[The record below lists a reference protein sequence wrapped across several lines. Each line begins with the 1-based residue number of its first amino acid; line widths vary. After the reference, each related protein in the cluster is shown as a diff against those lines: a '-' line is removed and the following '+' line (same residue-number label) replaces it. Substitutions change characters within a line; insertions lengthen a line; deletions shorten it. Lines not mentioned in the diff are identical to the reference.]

1 AVNCLTSMGQFDNA
15 SAQTT
20 RAGSARIHLRSPQK
34 GTATVTATSGLGGLA
49 KIEIVF
55 TDDPSE
61 TFLGNAFATVF
72 SNNSTIYSAVDKVVE
87 ATGRPRPDPTVGFA
101 GAHLSYRNVE
111 IFAEQLQVDCTTS
124 AVKAIGN
131 ISLRRGNKRLNCGR
145 LSYQL
150 TTGNGV
156 AIAEIDNR
164 LRPVRLKGRDM
175 KVEPIVVTDP
185 AAIAIPPGEFEL
197 KDLSKSN

>member
-1 AVNCLTSMGQFDNA
+1 MRLSRIALLVAVAILGFLPACSPADAQATISLTASRPSVLSDGKDMTELIAEVRDSAGHLAPDGTAVNFLTSMGQFDNA

-72 SNNSTIYSAVDKVVE
+72 SNNSTIYSAVDK
-87 ATGRPRPDPTVGFA
+87 
-101 GAHLSYRNVE
+101 
-111 IFAEQLQVDCTTS
+111 
-124 AVKAIGN
+124 
-131 ISLRRGNKRLNCGR
+131 
-145 LSYQL
+145 
-150 TTGNGV
+150 
-156 AIAEIDNR
+156 
-164 LRPVRLKGRDM
+164 
-175 KVEPIVVTDP
+175 
-185 AAIAIPPGEFEL
+185 
-197 KDLSKSN
+197 